1 MTDIMAG
8 RSVAV
13 DTFSPQSPFMH
24 ASKVIPGSQAD
35 LEQKAEAEK
44 DYQNKQ
50 AQQAYLD
57 AIRASAQGFGGAGN
71 SQTRQ
76 PSGYGSY
83 GAGGGTNQT
92 LG

>member
-1 MTDIMAG
+1 MGWFEKDLDEGPSPADIAE
-8 RSVAV
+8 A
-13 DTFSPQSPFMH
+13 
-24 ASKVIPGSQAD
+24 K
-35 LEQKAEAEK
+35 LEAEK
-44 DYQNKQ
+44 EFQNKQ
-50 AQQAYLD
+50 AQEAYLN
-57 AIRASAQGFGGAGN
+57 AIRSSSRGFGGAGN

>member
-13 DTFSPQSPFMH
+13 GTYSPQNPFMH
-24 ASKVIPGSQAD
+24 AAKVIPGSEAD
-35 LEQKAEAEK
+35 LEQKAEDEK
-44 DYQNKQ
+44 IFQNKQ

-71 SQTRQ
+71 SQSRS

-83 GAGGGTNQT
+83 GAGSGTNQT

>member
-1 MTDIMAG
+1 MTDPIDELHGHWGGGQMTVTYQKG
-8 RSVAV
+8 
-13 DTFSPQSPFMH
+13 SPM
-24 ASKVIPGSQAD
+24 D
-35 LEQKAEAEK
+35 LKLRAEAEK

-71 SQTRQ
+71 SQSRS

-83 GAGGGTNQT
+83 GAGSGTNQT